1 MNLAD
6 IFLIVLL
13 LLSVGAVWYMI
24 LRRRLRT
31 KYTSEIAEKQEE
43 LNHLVAGGMEPKAAL
58 KAVQESLVREIQFR
72 ESLEAEDSHRN
83 HPIDTRSR
91 RMVRHFSFSKTK
103 CQSCEQ
109 NTAEFEDI
117 FGLWCK
123 RCASQRLALDSQA
136 LADTLLYVLEK
147 I

>member
-1 MNLAD
+1 MNVAD
-6 IFLIVLL
+6 IVL
-13 LLSVGAVWYMI
+13 AVIFILAVVAVTYFI
-24 LRRRLRT
+24 LRTRLRT
-31 KYTSEIAEKQEE
+31 KYQAEIAEKQEE
-43 LNHLVAGGMEPKAAL
+43 LNHLVAGGMEPRAAL
-58 KAVQESLVREIQFR
+58 KSVQESLVREIQFR
-72 ESLEAEDSHRN
+72 ESLEAEDSRHN

-109 NTAEFEDI
+109 NAAEFKDI
-117 FGLWCK
+117 FGLWC
-123 RCASQRLALDSQA
+123 RNCASQRLALDSQA